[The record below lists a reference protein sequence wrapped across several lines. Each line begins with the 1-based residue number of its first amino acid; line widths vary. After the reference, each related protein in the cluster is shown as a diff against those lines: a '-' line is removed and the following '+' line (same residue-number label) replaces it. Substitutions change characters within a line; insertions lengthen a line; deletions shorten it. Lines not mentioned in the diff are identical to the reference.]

1 MINKNIILYSTG
13 CPRCNVLKKKLS
25 EKNIAYTENTSTEEM
40 LALGITEVPV
50 LSLDGVLL
58 NFREAVDMLNAEK

>member
-25 EKNIAYTENTSTEEM
+25 EKNITYTENTSTEEM